1 MENSIYDGKFFS
13 NILVVGRTEC
23 GKTTFIQNLAINNFF
38 GKLVKVKWVSGSRL
52 NKQREAEIESNFNC
66 EVKFDY
72 PHDKE
77 ELAQNIEEYKLESES
92 ENDYENND
100 NVNIFGENKKKEIDL
115 LFLTMSLG

>member
-77 ELAQNIEEYKLESES
+77 ELAQNIEEYKSES